1 MKAAFTVHQS
11 RAPPAGLLGRA
22 MLSLLLSTLRRLL
35 RCTHAGGA
43 HERRRRAAAAALR

>member
-22 MLSLLLSTLRRLL
+22 MLSLLSTLRLL